1 MKEVTAENENYFVF
15 IFIWV
20 ETAHLTAYILENL
33 LLHVRKAFKGFS
45 MQYWIAGSQ
54 DNVHAN

>member
-1 MKEVTAENENYFVF
+1 MKEVTAENENYFM
-15 IFIWV
+15 FIWV